1 MTTRAV
7 IFDLDG
13 TLVDTLSD
21 IANAS
26 NHVLERAGYP
36 THPLDAYRGFVGGG
50 ARVLVERALP
60 RNALDQV
67 DAILNQFGHHYIGNL
82 IVDSA
87 PYPGIVELLNELT
100 SRAIPIAI
108 LSNKPHT
115 MVTEIAETLFA
126 DVPFMGVHGQKPDVP
141 KKPNPTAV
149 IALAREM
156 GLSPADIAYV
166 GDSDVD
172 IDTALAANML
182 AVGVA
187 WGFRGAPELEARG
200 ATHVLQTPRDL
211 LQLIG

>member
-1 MTTRAV
+1 MTIRAV

-21 IANAS
+21 IANAC
-26 NHVLERAGYP
+26 NHVLEGAGYP

-60 RNALDQV
+60 RDALDQV
-67 DAILNQFGHHYIGNL
+67 DTILNQFGSHYIDNL
-82 IVDSA
+82 IVDSL
-87 PYPGIVELLNELT
+87 PYPGIVELLSELT
-100 SRAIPIAI
+100 SRPIPIAI
-108 LSNKPHT
+108 LSNKPHD
-115 MVTEIAETLFA
+115 MVTEIAAALFS
-126 DVPFMGVHGQKPDVP
+126 DVPFVGVHGQKPDVP

-149 IALAREM
+149 VALAHEM
-156 GLSPADIAYV
+156 GLSPANIAYV

-172 IDTALAANML
+172 IDTALAADML

-200 ATHVLQTPRDL
+200 AAHILQTPSDL
-211 LQLIG
+211 LDILG